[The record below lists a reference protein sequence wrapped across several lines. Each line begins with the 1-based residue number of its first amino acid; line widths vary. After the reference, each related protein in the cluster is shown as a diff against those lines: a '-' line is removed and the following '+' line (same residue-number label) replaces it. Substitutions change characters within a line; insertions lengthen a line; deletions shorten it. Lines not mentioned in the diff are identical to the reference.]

1 MIATLVLLVVGLLV
15 LVLQGALTT
24 FLPAALCPDFVL
36 LIVIG
41 LALHVGGARALL
53 VAALLGYAGDLLS
66 GAPLGEHAL
75 LRVLAFGAARAA
87 NRSLELR
94 TPIAQATLAGVLT
107 LLQGVVLVGLAWL
120 LEGRIPV
127 DARTLAWLGAQT
139 VLNAA
144 FAPGVGMVVDAI
156 ASRAGE
162 EEAPRRPV
170 ALGNGRRA
178 P

>member
-1 MIATLVLLVVGLLV
+1 
-15 LVLQGALTT
+15 
-24 FLPAALCPDFVL
+24 
-36 LIVIG
+36 
-41 LALHVGGARALL
+41 
-53 VAALLGYAGDLLS
+53 
-66 GAPLGEHAL
+66 
-75 LRVLAFGAARAA
+75 VLAFGAARAA